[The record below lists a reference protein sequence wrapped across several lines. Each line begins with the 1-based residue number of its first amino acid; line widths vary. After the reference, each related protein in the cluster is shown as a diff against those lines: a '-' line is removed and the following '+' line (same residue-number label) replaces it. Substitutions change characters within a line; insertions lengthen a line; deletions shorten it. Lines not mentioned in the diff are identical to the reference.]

1 MIDML
6 ENSDCAHSLLQ
17 HGESNRNFR
26 HAQKHA
32 PHFSAGSVFDIV
44 VPSGN
49 EQEFIEIGKRLG
61 YSGVCFLYRL
71 NDYFS
76 AAPISASEGIKAYK
90 GIIAESSD
98 TGKIKSRLKGEKAF
112 VAIKSNGEDKEIIQD
127 GKADLIF
134 SFESSFKKDFMH
146 HRASGLNHI
155 LCRLAKERGIII
167 GFSLNSLINSNN
179 TGVTIGRLMQNIS
192 LCQKFR
198 VNTAIASFAAKPL
211 EMRSP
216 HDMESLFRVL
226 GCKNPE
232 FLKESLMV

>member
-1 MIDML
+1 MIDI
-6 ENSDCAHSLLQ
+6 A
-17 HGESNRNFR
+17 
-26 HAQKHA
+26 
-32 PHFSAGSVFDIV
+32 

-61 YSGVCFLYRL
+61 YSGICFLYRP

-76 AAPISASEGIKAYK
+76 VIPASSGGIKAYK

-98 TGKIKSRLKGEKAF
+98 IGKIKSRLKGERAF
-112 VAIKSNGEDKEIIQD
+112 IAIKSNGEDKEIIQD
-127 GKADLIF
+127 RKANLIF
-134 SFESSFKKDFMH
+134 SFEGSFRKDFMH

-155 LCRLAKERGIII
+155 LCKLAKESGITI
-167 GFSLNSLINSNN
+167 GFSLNYLLNSNN
-179 TGVTIGRLMQNIS
+179 TWVTIGRLMQNIS

-198 VNTAIASFAAKPL
+198 VNTAIASFAAKPF

-216 HDMESLFRVL
+216 HDMETLFKVF
-226 GCKNPE
+226 GHKNPE